1 MLCRTITT
9 QRTRLCSIPC
19 RVCPAP
25 NRLKRNRLF
34 GGKTQRLALTR
45 TSQARENNVCVSSPP
60 PLGLG
65 ENRVFD
71 DDMCTPK
78 TPPHTPG
85 QCGHGLHSG
94 TPPLAQP
101 PQRPPQTRG
110 TQYTVPQHANPTQTA
125 YAHPQRGGADLAF
138 TRYCF
143 MSRLLYT
150 NQYYYLQTAP

>member
-1 MLCRTITT
+1 LG
-9 QRTRLCSIPC
+9 
-19 RVCPAP
+19 V
-25 NRLKRNRLF
+25 
-34 GGKTQRLALTR
+34 TQRLALTR
-45 TSQARENNVCVSSPP
+45 TSQARENDVCVSSPP

-85 QCGHGLHSG
+85 QCGHSLHSG

-110 TQYTVPQHANPTQTA
+110 TQTVHSPTARQP
-125 YAHPQRGGADLAF
+125 HSNGLCSPPKGGADLAF

-143 MSRLLYT
+143 MSRLLNT
-150 NQYYYLQTAP
+150 NQYYYLQTAPWFGHPPPHPVAHTVAQYSVPPRPPLVTIYAM